1 MLFLKPTLDDEI
13 QDSINEILDYYE
25 NGYEIKEIEQIASKR
40 LINICNNDT
49 EAIFY
54 PSLQRFFEDYLKKQ
68 ELSMDINCVMQ
79 MHIRYIMQNLELKA
93 WFYESLFPI
102 LVNQVKSSEID
113 YRVRNTRVAFLWEIF
128 RLDESKRDEILS
140 IFINILENE
149 CKSQDGE
156 ICKFICSSYQRIP
169 INLPTL

>member
-1 MLFLKPTLDDEI
+1 
-13 QDSINEILDYYE
+13 
-25 NGYEIKEIEQIASKR
+25 
-40 LINICNNDT
+40 
-49 EAIFY
+49 
-54 PSLQRFFEDYLKKQ
+54 
-68 ELSMDINCVMQ
+68 MQ